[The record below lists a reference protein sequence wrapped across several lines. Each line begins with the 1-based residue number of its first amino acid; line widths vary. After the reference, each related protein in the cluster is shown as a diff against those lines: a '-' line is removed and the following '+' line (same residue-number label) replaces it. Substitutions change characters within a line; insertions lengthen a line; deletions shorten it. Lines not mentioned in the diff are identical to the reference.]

1 MNGQLAIMD
10 ILKNDNAFSAIVG
23 AGASAKIYYDE
34 AMETQTLP
42 FTIIK
47 TDSINPNDTKDGAST
62 LDQDM
67 VYITHF
73 AATKIIVQQMSVAA
87 RTALERKNGTF
98 GGIITKGL
106 QFKTQRS
113 DTERLIDKKVFTE
126 EQYYQIM
133 TQQ

>member
-10 ILKNDNAFSAIVG
+10 ILKNDNAFTSIVG

-67 VYITHF
+67 VYVTHF
-73 AATKIIVQQMSVAA
+73 AATKNIVQQMSTRA
-87 RTALERKNGTF
+87 RTALERKNGVF
-98 GGIITKGL
+98 GGITTIGL